1 MAGDGGVGVDDV
13 DEVVYEVG
21 VPLRVEL
28 HPVGG
33 NVAAGRRVADLA
45 VAFEL
50 AAAVAGDCAGDAARD
65 EVAAEDVVAA
75 EGADGDDLGNGGGVG
90 AVIQLLALAGRG
102 LGGEEAAVGGG
113 DKAAAYRVQ
122 EEREEGEDSKHVTGA
137 RAGAI
142 GGSSGVGP
150 YYSVTKIRASQK
162 ERDYS
167 NWISAV

>member
-33 NVAAGRRVADLA
+33 DVAAGRRVADLA

-50 AAAVAGDCAGDAARD
+50 AAAVAGDCAGDAAR

-122 EEREEGEDSKHVTGA
+122 EEGEDSKHV
-137 RAGAI
+137 
-142 GGSSGVGP
+142 
-150 YYSVTKIRASQK
+150 
-162 ERDYS
+162 
-167 NWISAV
+167 